1 MSILVYFKVRCET
14 HQQQELRIVG
24 DIPVLGM
31 WNPFNSLILHT
42 NNEIYPFWVG
52 QIKEDLEQNT
62 LIQFKAVIF
71 ECNEIVWEQ
80 SDNRAIQI
88 RYYSQSVLFNFNGTF
103 TQMVK
108 IQSFYDQPSDSESES
123 IDIKGARKINLQT
136 SQHPYDYEFV
146 SSDSG
151 LDQSDNLSLQK
162 SSLNSKSSSLEQLDN
177 HESPQQK
184 YIHISSFR
192 F

>member
-1 MSILVYFKVRCET
+1 MPIQVYFKVRCET
-14 HQQQELRIVG
+14 HSSQELRIVG
-24 DIPVLGM
+24 DIPALGM

-52 QIKEDLEQNT
+52 QIYEDLEQNT
-62 LIQFKAVIF
+62 LIQFKAVII
-71 ECNEIVWEQ
+71 ECDEIIWEQ
-80 SDNRAIQI
+80 SENRAIQI
-88 RYYSQSVLFNFNGTF
+88 RYQSQSVLFSFSGTF

-108 IQSFYDQPSDSESES
+108 IQSYYDQPSDSESES
-123 IDIKGARKINLQT
+123 IDIKGARKIYLQT
-136 SQHPYDYEFV
+136 SLHPYDYEFM

-151 LDQSDNLSLQK
+151 KDLDYQSSKK

-177 HESPQQK
+177 QETSQTK
-184 YIHISSFR
+184 FVHISSFR